1 VVLISIVKTTPNRQ
15 IHQSI
20 AIVSKY
26 LWNRATDGSVTV
38 QEKLGYDILAIAT
51 AFAVDTD

>member
-1 VVLISIVKTTPNRQ
+1 MVLISIVKTTPNRQ